1 MMNWQGNV
9 ERKVRII
16 EKDLIP
22 YPFKTTN
29 IMVFLFLIDINVF
42 MLVIVLNCIERICWF
57 V

>member
-1 MMNWQGNV
+1 MNWQGNV

-22 YPFKTTN
+22 YQFKTTN
-29 IMVFLFLIDINVF
+29 IMVFLFLIDINVL